1 MSGSIFLVG
10 LMGAGKTTI
19 GRALAKK
26 LNKRFIDSDHE
37 IEARTGASIPVIF
50 EIEGEE
56 SFRRRE
62 AEVIRELS
70 ALPDIVLAT
79 GGGAVLRAENRQ
91 HLSQRGTVVYL
102 RASINQ
108 ILQRTGRDK
117 NRPLLQI
124 ADPRRKLEELS
135 RQREPLYREVADFV
149 VETNRPN
156 VQFLVQTIMSHL
168 ELSPKQIDAPVGQQ
182 STAMPVGNMHA
193 ASDVTAPS
201 TMLVTETIRTTR
213 TTSSTIIDPV
223 TGDTIA
229 SSNSTFTSVDIHFD
243 AQPNR
248 RDMDTSSIASS
259 NQSDN
264 DQARGTSAGETIRL
278 EVDLG
283 ERSYPILIGR
293 GLLDDASVLPSYVD
307 GKRAAI
313 VTNDKVGP
321 LYLARVSAALRA
333 AGKQVTEI
341 VLPDGEEHKNWASLM
356 KIFDVLLAEKCDRKT
371 TLIALGG
378 GVIGDLTGFAAASYM
393 RGVPFV
399 QVPTTLLSQVD
410 SSVGGKTGIN
420 HPLGKNM
427 IGAFYQPQ
435 AVIADTATLHTL
447 PPRELAAGIAEVIKH
462 GAIIDAPFFDWIET
476 NVARLVARDDA
487 ALAYAIQRSCEIKAE
502 VVRQDE
508 REGGLRAIL
517 NFGHTFGHAIEN
529 GLGYGQWLHGEA
541 VGCGM
546 VMAADMSHRLG
557 YIDAASRDRVRAVTL
572 AAGLPVTA
580 PDLGTARWLELMQVD
595 KKNEGG
601 QIKFILIR
609 PLGAPLIT
617 HAPQEVLLQTLAAC
631 TGD

>member
-26 LNKRFIDSDHE
+26 LNKRFVDSDHE
-37 IEARTGASIPVIF
+37 IESRTGTTIPVIF

-56 SFRRRE
+56 SFRKRE
-62 AEVIRELS
+62 ADVIRELS
-70 ALPDIVLAT
+70 AQQDIVLAT
-79 GGGAVLRAENRQ
+79 GGGAILRAETRAY
-91 HLSQRGTVVYL
+91 LKQRGTVIYL
-102 RASINQ
+102 RAGINQ

-117 NRPLLQI
+117 NRPLLQT

-135 RQREPLYREVADFV
+135 RQRDPYYREVADFV
-149 VETNRPN
+149 IETGRPN
-156 VQFLVQTIMSHL
+156 VQFLVQAILSQL
-168 ELSPKQIDAPVGQQ
+168 ELTPKQTADA
-182 STAMPVGNMHA
+182 AF
-193 ASDVTAPS
+193 APA
-201 TMLVTETIRTTR
+201 
-213 TTSSTIIDPV
+213 TSSTPPA
-223 TGDTIA
+223 A
-229 SSNSTFTSVDIHFD
+229 SAEPAMTASTFAPV
-243 AQPNR
+243 ALQV
-248 RDMDTSSIASS
+248 
-259 NQSDN
+259 
-264 DQARGTSAGETIRL
+264 E
-278 EVDLG
+278 LG
-283 ERSYPILIGR
+283 ERSYPITIGHD
-293 GLLDDASVLPSYVD
+293 LLSNPELLTRHVA
-307 GKRAAI
+307 GKRVAV

-321 LYLARVSAALRA
+321 LYLPRVRKLLED

-341 VLPDGEEHKNWASLM
+341 VLPDGEEQKTWASLM
-356 KIFDVLLAEKCDRKT
+356 KVFDVLLAEKCDRKT
-371 TLIALGG
+371 TLVALGG

-399 QVPTTLLSQVD
+399 QIPTTLLSQVD

-447 PPRELAAGIAEVIKH
+447 PSRELAAGLAEVIKH
-462 GAIIDAPFFDWIET
+462 GAIIDAPFFDWIEV
-476 NVARLVARDDA
+476 NIGKLVAKDNA
-487 ALAYAIQRSCEIKAE
+487 ALAYSIQRSCEIKAE

-546 VMAADMSHRLG
+546 VMAADLSHRLG
-557 YIDAASRDRVRAVTL
+557 YIDAVSKDRLTALVK
-572 AAGLPVTA
+572 AAGLPVVA
-580 PDLGTARWLELMQVD
+580 PDLGTERWLELMEVD

-601 QIKFILIR
+601 AIKFILIK
-609 PLGAPLIT
+609 PLGQPLIT
-617 HAPQEVLLQTLAAC
+617 NVPQDILLQTLAAC
-631 TGD
+631 VQTPS